1 MATANDSLFTDKR
14 DLHVGGIGN
23 QSAADGAGGGSGAFP
38 PGGFVEHP
46 ADDEDAASDTA
57 GLAAA
62 AEALIDGAERWITK
76 ARDAAR
82 NADGYVR
89 TSPWQALG
97 VAAIAGIAVGYL
109 ASRRNLPWRS

>member
-46 ADDEDAASDTA
+46 ADDEDAASDT